1 MVKGSLGGWEIFLQG
16 EDGYLGVTFFF
27 LRKGLL
33 GVTFILLSL
42 IRFLGSCFEY
52 FVIFSWY
59 KTDDKKGHVLT
70 IYSINYF
77 GIVTSVEENY

>member
-16 EDGYLGVTFFF
+16 EDGYLGVTF
-27 LRKGLL
+27 
-33 GVTFILLSL
+33 ILLSL
-42 IRFLGSCFEY
+42 IPFLGSCFEY